1 MQLSFIVNTKLFHVK
16 QNMLKKYVAITK
28 NIYNNFNKQRYSQR
42 TQNVSRETFYTLVF
56 YY

>member
-1 MQLSFIVNTKLFHVK
+1 MHLHFIIKRKLFHVK
-16 QNMLKKYVAITK
+16 QNMLKIYVAITK
-28 NIYNNFNKQRYSQR
+28 NIYNNFNKQRYSQN